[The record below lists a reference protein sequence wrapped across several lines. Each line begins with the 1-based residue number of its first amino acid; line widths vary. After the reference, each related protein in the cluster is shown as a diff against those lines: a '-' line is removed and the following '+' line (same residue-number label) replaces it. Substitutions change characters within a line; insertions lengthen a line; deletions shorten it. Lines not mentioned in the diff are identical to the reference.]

1 MDFNKPSGHY
11 LDMELREKL
20 QEKITPLVERT
31 YTDAAFKREFIENP
45 IRVLQ
50 RETGETFQLPDGFE
64 FEVVDMSNPY
74 KIYIPLPVDEETIEL
89 SDDLLDLVAG
99 GKGKNRGA
107 CGLLNMALGCNK
119 T

>member
-11 LDMELREKL
+11 LDMEMREKL
-20 QEKITPLVERT
+20 QEKVAPLVERT
-31 YTDAAFKREFIENP
+31 YTDPSFKKEFIANP
-45 IRVLQ
+45 LEVLQ
-50 RETGETFQLPDGFE
+50 RETGETFQLPNGFG
-64 FEVVDMSNPY
+64 FEVVDKSDPH
-74 KIYIPLPVDEETIEL
+74 KIYISLPVDEETIEL

-99 GKGKNRGA
+99 GKGKNKGS